1 MAELQ
6 DMPAAETDAPLV
18 VKVKPPA
25 RILKQVLAKRSETKR
40 AARREREP
48 PLLDQAPQRYAEA
61 VSVAA
66 EACAEDTKGQTCY
79 ICTEAVHWK
88 TKEGLVR
95 GCSCH
100 GGDGFVHVSCLAEQA
115 KILVAEAEE
124 NKLPRDP
131 KWVRWH
137 TCSLC
142 KQHHHGVVLHALGWA
157 CWKTYVGRP
166 ETNWARLSAMTL
178 LGAGLSAADHHE
190 DELSVREVEVS
201 MRRRLGHPE
210 AKLLVVQ
217 GNLANT
223 YTRLGRY
230 EEANRLLREVYS
242 GWLRFKGEEHYDTLL
257 AANNYAHSF
266 VSLRRFEE
274 AKALQRKMMPVARR
288 VLGESHELAL
298 HLRWNYALTLH
309 KDPSATLAD
318 LREAVTT
325 LEDAERTARRVLGGG
340 HPTTEG
346 MEESLRNAR
355 KALVRKTIS

>member
-124 NKLPRDP
+124 NKQPRDP

-178 LGAGLSAADHHE
+178 LGAGLSAADQDE
-190 DELSVREVEVS
+190 DALSVEEAELA
-201 MRRRLGHPE
+201 MKRRLGYSE
-210 AKLLVVQ
+210 DTILVVQ
-217 GNLANT
+217 GNLACT
-223 YTRLGRY
+223 YVELGRK
-230 EEANRLLREVYS
+230 EEALQMRRDVYS
-242 GWLRFKGEEHYDTLL
+242 GRLRLQGEEDPKTLL
-257 AANNYAHSF
+257 AANNYAL
-266 VSLRRFEE
+266 SLIINLQRFEE
-274 AKALQRKMMPVARR
+274 AKALLRKTIPVARR
-288 VLGESHELAL
+288 VLGENHYLILRMRWAYARAL
-298 HLRWNYALTLH
+298 D
-309 KDPSATLAD
+309 KDPGATLDD

-325 LEDAERTARRVLGGG
+325 LEDAGRIARRVLGGA
-340 HPTTEG
+340 HPLTEAI
-346 MEESLRNAR
+346 ELALRNAR
-355 KALVRKTIS
+355 AALNARQE